1 MRLRKPILVDSV
13 ATALKEIFVHVLLFS
28 QAHVKSAP
36 TERSVDHIFFGL
48 HVQYLLCLDLSY
60 HST

>member
-36 TERSVDHIFFGL
+36 TERPSITSSSAYMYSIYYV
-48 HVQYLLCLDLSY
+48 
-60 HST
+60 